1 MKKLVQNKTFD
12 EERALYNVSDTQI
25 VNCNFEG
32 PMKKCKNY
40 NYKIKNGSKNK
51 LLFPFFDNLK
61 NIIYILKYLQQ
72 LA

>member
-51 LLFPFFDNLK
+51 LFASHF
-61 NIIYILKYLQQ
+61 YIN
-72 LA
+72 